1 MIPLRSPKNVRK
13 NEKGHHRCWVMA
25 LVGDW
30 LSAVED
36 YITRTPLRSKPAS
49 GMRDESTMWVMQN
62 IRVIR
67 EAHEGGFCQIGP

>member
-1 MIPLRSPKNVRK
+1 
-13 NEKGHHRCWVMA
+13 MA